1 MVKPGMENKVFELAG
16 NFSLFKGDFKEK
28 RFQLFNI
35 ESGSIFKLNEVSYD
49 MLSLFDGEK
58 NLEGVFNELKKLYN
72 VEDEQ
77 LRDDLYRLVDR
88 WIEKEILVLKEEE
101 G

>member
-1 MVKPGMENKVFELAG
+1 MNDNLDDKVFALSD

-35 ESGSIFKLNEVSYD
+35 ESGAIFKLNEISYD

-58 NLEGVFNELKKLYN
+58 SVQGILNELKKLYN
-72 VEDEQ
+72 VEHVQ
-77 LRDDLYRLVDR
+77 LQNDLYKLVR
-88 WIEKEILVLKEEE
+88 EWVEKQILIDKEEKR
-101 G
+101 

>member
-1 MVKPGMENKVFELAG
+1 MNSNLDDKVFALSD

-35 ESGSIFKLNEVSYD
+35 ESGSIYKLNEVAYD

-58 NLEGVFNELKKLYN
+58 SVQGVLNELKKLYN
-72 VEDEQ
+72 VDHEELQ
-77 LRDDLYRLVDR
+77 NDLYKLVR
-88 WIEKEILVLKEEE
+88 EWVKKQILIEKEVIR
-101 G
+101 